1 MASKRWPAIVAAA
14 AALALGDGHSN
25 DVMAGAAGDLE
36 LYLDTSVNQ
45 AATGKLARF
54 VLRGDTLLASEA
66 TLWELGL
73 KLPADV
79 ATQHLIDLP
88 SLAGMSLQYDAPL
101 QRVNLQVPVDMLNRL
116 TAYVGVTQTQSP
128 LPNPD
133 QRVAGAV
140 LNYDLYGQRTGDA
153 GNLSGFN
160 ELRLFGVGR
169 GVWSNTMSSR
179 LNTGQARAN
188 GRARNTRLD
197 SHWQL
202 DFPTSMI
209 TLTVGDTVTGAQ
221 EWSRSTRIGGIR
233 LSRNFALQPYCITTP
248 LASFAGEVVL
258 PSTVD
263 LYIDGIRQSSQPLP
277 PGRFQLDSSPS
288 LNGTGQAQLVITD
301 INGQSR
307 TVGFSLYGTPQL
319 LQAGLSD
326 WSLEL
331 GTIRRDYG
339 RRSFKYS
346 DELLASGSFQHG
358 VNNHLTLQSHAEG
371 SRGIHQA
378 GAGMVLLLGKRGG
391 VLSGSWA
398 GSRAGAMSGH
408 QRGLGY
414 QWNSS
419 RFTASAS
426 TLRRSADYRDVA
438 AVHERAAL
446 APRTEQAF
454 LGLSTPVGQLGL
466 NYVMQQQPDAS
477 RSRYAGL
484 NWSHTLPRN
493 GLLNLSLNRDLTDS
507 NNDSAFLYWSM
518 PLDRHTTTSA
528 SARHDRRGNSL
539 SVEANHSADM
549 DQGGLGWRAQA
560 SAGSNQRGI
569 RGEISQRGRYGQWS
583 AGMDHDDYNDA
594 SPLTYASA
602 NGGLLWLGGRLHALP
617 RVDDAFALVSTN
629 GVAGV
634 PVKLEN
640 RTVGVTDARGQL
652 LITQL
657 SAWQRNQLS
666 IDPLDLPAD
675 MLLEDTTQ
683 DVVPESRSGVQV
695 GFSMRR
701 TLALQFGV
709 RDRDGQWL
717 PAGSRITIEAPSRP
731 TLATSVGHD
740 GKVYLLD
747 PPRQAQLRF
756 RSDDS
761 ECLAPLPET
770 ALQEGRLNLQ
780 DVVCQ

>member
-1 MASKRWPAIVAAA
+1 MIGKHWLTLVATVAT
-14 AALALGDGHSN
+14 LVLGDGHAN
-25 DVMAGAAGDLE
+25 DVMAGATGELE
-36 LYLDTSVNQ
+36 LYLETRVNQ
-45 AATGKLARF
+45 AVPGKLARF

-73 KLPADV
+73 RLPADV
-79 ATQHLIDLP
+79 ATQRLIELP
-88 SLAGMSLQYDAPL
+88 SLAGMNVRYDAPL
-101 QRVNLQVPVDMLNRL
+101 QRVDLQVPVEMLDRPPVHIDL
-116 TAYVGVTQTQSP
+116 SHTPP
-128 LPNPD
+128 LLPD
-133 QRVAGAV
+133 PHQRVAGAV
-140 LNYDLYGQRTGDA
+140 LNYDLYGQRAGDD
-153 GNLSGFN
+153 GSLGSFN
-160 ELRLFGVGR
+160 ELRLFGIGR

-179 LNTGQARAN
+179 FTTGQARSD
-188 GRARNTRLD
+188 GRTRNTRLD

-202 DFPTSMI
+202 DFPASMI
-209 TLTVGDTVTGAQ
+209 TLTVGDTITSAQ

-233 LSRNFALQPYCITTP
+233 LSSNFALQPYRITTP

-258 PSTVD
+258 PSTID
-263 LYIDGIRQSSQPLP
+263 LYIDGIRQSSKPLP

-331 GTIRRDYG
+331 GSIRRDYG

-346 DELLASGSFQHG
+346 DELLVSGSFRHG
-358 VNNHLTLQSHAEG
+358 LNNHLTLQSHAEG
-371 SRGIHQA
+371 SDGIHQA
-378 GAGMVLLLGKRGG
+378 GAGAVLLLGKRGG

-398 GSRAGAMSGH
+398 GSRAGTMTGH
-408 QRGLGY
+408 QQGLGY

-426 TLRRSADYRDVA
+426 TLRRSVDYRDVA
-438 AVHERAAL
+438 AVQERATL
-446 APRTEQAF
+446 PLRTEQAF
-454 LGLSTPVGQLGL
+454 LGLSTPAGQLGVS
-466 NYVMQQQPDAS
+466 YVMQQHPDAS

-484 NWSHTLPRN
+484 NWSHTLRRN
-493 GLLNLSLNRDLTDS
+493 ALLNLSLNRDLTDS
-507 NNDSAFLYWSM
+507 KGDNALLYWSM
-518 PLDRHTTTSA
+518 PLDRHTMAA
-528 SARHDRRGNSL
+528 SARHDPRGNSL
-539 SVEANHSADM
+539 SVEASHYASL

-560 SAGSNQRGI
+560 SAGDNQRSL
-569 RGEISQRGRYGQWS
+569 RGEISQRGQYGQWNV
-583 AGMDHDDYNDA
+583 GLDHDDNSDTR
-594 SPLTYASA
+594 PLTHASA

-617 RVDDAFALVSTN
+617 RVDDAFALVSTH

-634 PVKLEN
+634 PVQLEN

-657 SAWQRNQLS
+657 NAWQSNQLS
-666 IDPLDLPAD
+666 IDPQDLPAD
-675 MLLEDTTQ
+675 MLLDNTLQ
-683 DVVPESRSGVQV
+683 DAVPETRSGVQV
-695 GFSMRR
+695 SFRMRR
-701 TLALQFGV
+701 TLAMLFGV

-717 PAGSRITIEAPSRP
+717 PAGSRITIEAPGRP
-731 TLATSVGHD
+731 STTTSVGHE

-747 PPRQAQLRF
+747 PPQQAQLRY
-756 RSDDS
+756 RSDDA

-770 ALQEGRLNLQ
+770 VQQEGRLNLQ
-780 DVVCQ
+780 DVVCR